1 MGSMGV
7 TVLHAYPVPADKTA
21 PQVVELIKRRIT
33 NLGCTETGQFQVDCE
48 TYHSSP
54 NLLIP
59 GQGSGQ
65 IQRTLHVLH
74 NSEYPAT
81 VFSVLEPP
89 APSTINPPKNQP
101 PPLNYRITFTTD
113 YLFDLLL
120 LKLSSVYQKNK
131 QNQKIESKGNRYE
144 IGDFVVKL
152 GIVSV
157 TGSVKGILVEVEYLP
172 CLVVQSCWSL
182 IIEFMQGFL
191 GSVVPNQIPA
201 YLKQKT
207 EQSGGNS
214 SVYTPSDTTHQ
225 YLECFANFRKGIN
238 TSLAPTSLQQHQPQ
252 TNVAVPNR

>member
-1 MGSMGV
+1 MGV
-7 TVLHAYPVPADKTA
+7 TVLHAYPVPSDKTA

-54 NLLIP
+54 NLVIP

-65 IQRTLHVLH
+65 APKTLHVLH

-89 APSTINPPKNQP
+89 ATAQQPGKNQQAP
-101 PPLNYRITFTTD
+101 SNNRITFTTD

-191 GSVVPNQIPA
+191 GSVIPNQIPA
-201 YLKQKT
+201 YLKHKT
-207 EQSGGNS
+207 EQSGGS
-214 SVYTPSDTTHQ
+214 SCVYTPSDTTHQ
-225 YLECFANFRKGIN
+225 YLEFFANFRKGIN
-238 TSLAPTSLQQHQPQ
+238 PSASSNTQHQPQ
-252 TNVAVPNR
+252 ANVAIPNR

>member
-1 MGSMGV
+1 MGV
-7 TVLHAYPVPADKTA
+7 TVLHAYPVPSDKTA

-33 NLGCTETGQFQVDCE
+33 NLGCSETGQFQVDCE

-54 NLLIP
+54 NLVVP

-65 IQRTLHVLH
+65 VQKILHVLH

-81 VFSVLEPP
+81 VFSVLEPQPGVKTQPTQLQSP
-89 APSTINPPKNQP
+89 AN
-101 PPLNYRITFTTD
+101 RITFTTD

-120 LKLSSVYQKNK
+120 LKLSSVYEKNK
-131 QNQKIESKGNRYE
+131 QNQKIVSKGNRYE

-182 IIEFMQGFL
+182 IIEFMRGFL
-191 GSVVPNQIPA
+191 GDVVPNQMPSYHKSRMDMVNPSMHRIMI
-201 YLKQKT
+201 
-207 EQSGGNS
+207 
-214 SVYTPSDTTHQ
+214 YTPENTINQ
-225 YLECFANFRKGIN
+225 YLEHFMMFRRSGLGAAVSACSK
-238 TSLAPTSLQQHQPQ
+238 LPQ
-252 TNVAVPNR
+252 TLPVTEVIKS

>member
-1 MGSMGV
+1 MGV

-33 NLGCTETGQFQVDCE
+33 NLGCSETGQFQVDCE

-54 NLLIP
+54 NLVVP

-65 IQRTLHVLH
+65 IQKTLHVLH

-81 VFSVLEPP
+81 VFSVLEPQP
-89 APSTINPPKNQP
+89 GAKNQP
-101 PPLNYRITFTTD
+101 TQLQSPANRITFTTD

-120 LKLSSVYQKNK
+120 LKLSSVYEKNK
-131 QNQKIESKGNRYE
+131 QNQKIVSKGNRYE
-144 IGDFVVKL
+144 IGDFLVKL

-191 GSVVPNQIPA
+191 GSVVPNQIPT
-201 YLKQKT
+201 YLKLKT
-207 EQSGGNS
+207 DQSTGSS

-225 YLECFANFRKGIN
+225 YLEHFANFRKGG
-238 TSLAPTSLQQHQPQ
+238 TGTVLSSTQQPAQPQ
-252 TNVAVPNR
+252 SSTTGPNR

>member
-1 MGSMGV
+1 MGV

-54 NLLIP
+54 NLVIP

-65 IQRTLHVLH
+65 VQRTLHVLH

-89 APSTINPPKNQP
+89 TNIQQSAKNQTQPSTSNN
-101 PPLNYRITFTTD
+101 RITFTTD

-182 IIEFMQGFL
+182 IIEFMQTYIGKISKEMPL
-191 GSVVPNQIPA
+191 Q
-201 YLKQKT
+201 LKEKIGRCNNKFYKY
-207 EQSGGNS
+207 SP
-214 SVYTPSDTTHQ
+214 VDTTSQ
-225 YLECFANFRKGIN
+225 YLDHFMNYRKNG
-238 TSLAPTSLQQHQPQ
+238 
-252 TNVAVPNR
+252 

>member
-1 MGSMGV
+1 MGV
-7 TVLHAYPVPADKTA
+7 TVLHAYPVPTDKTA

-54 NLLIP
+54 NLVIP

-65 IQRTLHVLH
+65 GQKTLHVLH

-89 APSTINPPKNQP
+89 ATTQQQGKNQTP
-101 PPLNYRITFTTD
+101 SNNRITFTTD

-144 IGDFVVKL
+144 IGDFVVKI

-182 IIEFMQGFL
+182 IIEFMETYIGRI
-191 GSVVPNQIPA
+191 SKDVPYQLQKQIDECSDKL
-201 YLKQKT
+201 YK
-207 EQSGGNS
+207 
-214 SVYTPSDTTHQ
+214 YTPADTTHQ
-225 YLECFANFRKGIN
+225 YLNHFSNYRKNG
-238 TSLAPTSLQQHQPQ
+238 
-252 TNVAVPNR
+252 

>member
-1 MGSMGV
+1 LEYQTAITINRIEIISLSMGV

-101 PPLNYRITFTTD
+101 PPLSNRITFTTD

-182 IIEFMQGFL
+182 IIEFMETYIGKV
-191 GSVVPNQIPA
+191 SKYMPNH
-201 YLKQKT
+201 LKEKIYQFNIKPY
-207 EQSGGNS
+207 E
-214 SVYTPSDTTHQ
+214 YTPVDTTQQ
-225 YLECFANFRKGIN
+225 YLDHFMSYKKN
-238 TSLAPTSLQQHQPQ
+238 S
-252 TNVAVPNR
+252 

>member
-1 MGSMGV
+1 M
-7 TVLHAYPVPADKTA
+7 
-21 PQVVELIKRRIT
+21 
-33 NLGCTETGQFQVDCE
+33 GCTETGQFQVDCE

-89 APSTINPPKNQP
+89 ATSQTQTKNQP
-101 PPLNYRITFTTD
+101 PATSNRITFTTD

-144 IGDFVVKL
+144 IGDFVVK
-152 GIVSV
+152 VR
-157 TGSVKGILVEVEYLP
+157 
-172 CLVVQSCWSL
+172 
-182 IIEFMQGFL
+182 
-191 GSVVPNQIPA
+191 
-201 YLKQKT
+201 
-207 EQSGGNS
+207 
-214 SVYTPSDTTHQ
+214 
-225 YLECFANFRKGIN
+225 CFARLK
-238 TSLAPTSLQQHQPQ
+238 L
-252 TNVAVPNR
+252 